1 MQTSVY
7 FDFNYVSNEIDVNY
21 SVSKSQSYYIII
33 VRNTIRLK

>member
-7 FDFNYVSNEIDVNY
+7 FDFNSVSNEIDVNY

-33 VRNTIRLK
+33 VGNTIRLK